1 MLNTPRSTALL
12 VAFAL
17 AAACRSVPG
26 RPEPRLA
33 GGPDRDF
40 TMTDALR
47 IADRFRVAAIDNRR
61 IPHADY
67 WRAIQPSLSSP
78 RFRVEPIG
86 KSMLG
91 RDLKS
96 ISFGTGPVKVLL
108 WSQMHGDE
116 ATATMALADI
126 LAWMAAPEADR
137 VRDRIGSALT
147 VVMIPMLNPDGA
159 ERFQRENAVGVD
171 VNRDARRLSTAEARA
186 LKGVHDKLKPDFG
199 FNLHDQNAR
208 TRVGRTGLQAGIA
221 LLAPA
226 GDEARSW
233 GPLRARARLVAAGL
247 VRDFDSQ
254 IPGRVSKYDDAFN
267 PRAFGDLMG
276 TWGTSTILIE
286 SGALPGDPDKQALR
300 RLNTAAIIRTL
311 DGIATKAYERANP
324 ADYDNLLYNTS
335 GAYDLLV
342 RAGSIVLPGMPPV
355 VADIAVNFDDP
366 VARKG
371 GRVREIG
378 DLIGA
383 VAVDTLDATNAFLHA
398 RPEALTTTG
407 ARGYLTVGAR
417 AAFDIRE
424 TVDPQSAL
432 KRRIE

>member
-1 MLNTPRSTALL
+1 MRLCRPLCLAAPL
-12 VAFAL
+12 AL
-17 AAACRSVPG
+17 AACHPTARVET
-26 RPEPRLA
+26 RPPA
-33 GGPDRDF
+33 ADAF

-47 IADRFRVAAIDNRR
+47 LADRHRVAAIVTRR

-67 WRAIQPSLSSP
+67 WRAVQPSLVSP
-78 RFRVEPIG
+78 RLKVEEIG

-91 RDLKS
+91 RELRA
-96 ISFGTGPVKVLL
+96 ITFGTGPVKVLL

-126 LAWMAAPEADR
+126 LAWLAAPEPDA
-137 VRDRIGSALT
+137 VRDRIGRALT

-159 ERFQRENAVGVD
+159 ERFQRENAVGID
-171 VNRDARRLSTAEARA
+171 VNRDARRLSTAEAQA
-186 LKGVHDKLKPDFG
+186 LKSLHDRLKPDFG

-208 TRVGRTGLQAGIA
+208 TRVGRTGPQAGIA

-226 GDEARSW
+226 ADEARSW
-233 GPLRARARLVAAGL
+233 GPTRARARLVAAGL

-267 PRAFGDLMG
+267 TRAFGDLMA

-286 SGALPGDPDKQALR
+286 SGAMPNDPDKQGLR
-300 RLNTAAIIRTL
+300 RLNAAAIIHTL
-311 DGIATKAYERANP
+311 DVIATRAYERADPN
-324 ADYDNLLYNTS
+324 DYEQLLYNTG

-342 RAGSIVLPGMPPV
+342 RGGRLVVPGMAPV
-355 VADIAVNFDDP
+355 VADIAVNFEDP
-366 VARKG
+366 VARTG
-371 GRVREIG
+371 GRVREVG
-378 DLIGA
+378 DLAGVI
-383 VAVDTLDATNAFLHA
+383 AVDTLDATGAFLHA
-398 RPEALTTTG
+398 RPEALTTNG
-407 ARGYLTVGAR
+407 PRGYLTVGAR

-424 TVDPQSAL
+424 TVDPQSTI